1 MEQLIATITEK
12 AGINKDQ
19 AKSAI
24 EAVIGFLKQKLPA
37 SLAGQL
43 DHLVPGAGGESE
55 GGEGASSEGGA
66 MGAISKGLGG
76 LFGK

>member
-1 MEQLIATITEK
+1 MEQLIATVAEK
-12 AGINKDQ
+12 AGIDKEQ
-19 AKSAI
+19 AKSAV
-24 EAVIGFLKQKLPA
+24 EAVMGFLKGKLPA

-43 DHLVPGAGGESE
+43 DGLVKGGEEGESSE
-55 GGEGASSEGGA
+55 GGGA

>member
-1 MEQLIATITEK
+1 MDQLIATVAEK
-12 AGINKDQ
+12 AGIDKEQ

-24 EAVIGFLKQKLPA
+24 ESVMGFLKDKLPA

-43 DHLVPGAGGESE
+43 DGLVK
-55 GGEGASSEGGA
+55 GGEGSEGGA
-66 MGAISKGLGG
+66 MGAISKGFGG

>member
-1 MEQLIATITEK
+1 MEQLIATVAEK
-12 AGINKDQ
+12 AGISKDQ

-24 EAVIGFLKQKLPA
+24 DSVMGFLKDKLPA

-43 DHLVPGAGGESE
+43 DHLVPSEAGEE
-55 GGEGASSEGGA
+55 AEESEGGA
-66 MGAISKGLGG
+66 MGALKKGFGG

>member
-1 MEQLIATITEK
+1 MEQLIATVTEK

-24 EAVIGFLKQKLPA
+24 EAVMGFLKQKLPA

-43 DHLVPGAGGESE
+43 DHLVPGAGGEAAESTE
-55 GGEGASSEGGA
+55 GGTGGA

>member
-1 MEQLIATITEK
+1 MEQLIATVAEK
-12 AGINKDQ
+12 AGIDKEQ

-24 EAVIGFLKQKLPA
+24 EAVMGFLKGKLPA

-43 DHLVPGAGGESE
+43 DGLVKGGEE
-55 GGEGASSEGGA
+55 GEGESGKL
-66 MGAISKGLGG
+66 GAIAKGIGG